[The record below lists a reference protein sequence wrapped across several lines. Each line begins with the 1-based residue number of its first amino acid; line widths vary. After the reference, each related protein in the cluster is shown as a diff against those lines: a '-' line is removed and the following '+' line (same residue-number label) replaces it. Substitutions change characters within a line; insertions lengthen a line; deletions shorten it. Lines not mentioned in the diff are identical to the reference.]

1 MKRRIGLCLLLVPLL
16 ASAAGFWDGNAAL
29 QRGDSTFESGS
40 FAASNSFPPDTR
52 ILVTN
57 LETGKTAEVT
67 VTKRIESQSD
77 ILILLSPKAASAL
90 GLSKGML
97 ASVRIT
103 VISSPEEARAA
114 RPGEQTYSM
123 DPDVNPGAAYGG
135 PTQNPSPAQPES
147 TQQAAE
153 AQPETPPQPAAEA
166 PQPDA
171 NPTVEQATAQT
182 PVAEPAAALAAEA
195 PVDPIAQ
202 TTTPPTAESPAEP
215 VAPAAVDQQPAED
228 AAVIAEAAA
237 RTPQKQLF
245 LPPREDE
252 KFAYT
257 PPVETPQQP
266 AAAQPTPLTQPTAAE
281 MTEVIGEPTAVPAP
295 RQPADVRL
303 AEAAAPQESMPEEIV
318 GAGSASPEPR
328 KNGAVTLSVPELKP
342 EAQKSAPLA
351 PEAPSP
357 QQPVQQAKL
366 PETPRPS
373 ATSPATP
380 AQGPKAQAAASLPM
394 TGKTGT
400 YFLQLAAYATE
411 KVAQDVAARLT
422 PTYPTLVIAPHASGT
437 RVFRVVVGPLN
448 RAESGTL
455 LTWFRYRGFPDAF
468 LKQE

>member
-1 MKRRIGLCLLLVPLL
+1 MKRWIGLSLLLVPVL

-29 QRGDSTFESGS
+29 QRGDPTFESGS
-40 FAASNSFPPDTR
+40 FAVSNSFPPDTR
-52 ILVTN
+52 VLVTN
-57 LETGKTAEVT
+57 LETGKTAEAT
-67 VTKRIESQSD
+67 VTNRIDSQSD
-77 ILILLSPKAASAL
+77 ILILLSPKAAAAL
-90 GLSKGML
+90 GLSQGMM
-97 ASVRIT
+97 ARVRVT
-103 VISSPEEARAA
+103 VVSRPEEAGAA
-114 RPGEQTYSM
+114 RPGEQAYSM

-135 PTQNPSPAQPES
+135 PTQTPAPALQES
-147 TQQAAE
+147 THQAAE
-153 AQPETPPQPAAEA
+153 TPEETPPQPVEESLLADQTPAAPT

-171 NPTVEQATAQT
+171 NPTVEQVATQT
-182 PVAEPAAALAAEA
+182 PVAEPA
-195 PVDPIAQ
+195 
-202 TTTPPTAESPAEP
+202 TTP
-215 VAPAAVDQQPAED
+215 AAADQQQAED

-252 KFAYT
+252 KFAYA

-266 AAAQPTPLTQPTAAE
+266 ATAQATPETQPTAAE

-303 AEAAAPQESMPEEIV
+303 AEAAAPQESRPEEIV
-318 GAGSASPEPR
+318 GAGSASPTPG
-328 KNGAVTLSVPELKP
+328 KNGAVALAVPEPKP
-342 EAQKSAPLA
+342 EEQKIAALA

-380 AQGPKAQAAASLPM
+380 AQGPKVQAAASLPR
-394 TGKTGT
+394 TGKAGT

-422 PTYPTLVIAPHASGT
+422 PTYPTLVIAPQATGA
-437 RVFRVVVGPLN
+437 RAFRVVIGPLN

>member
-171 NPTVEQATAQT
+171 NPTVEQVATQT
-182 PVAEPAAALAAEA
+182 PVAEPA
-195 PVDPIAQ
+195 
-202 TTTPPTAESPAEP
+202 TTP
-215 VAPAAVDQQPAED
+215 AAADQQQAED

-328 KNGAVTLSVPELKP
+328 KNGAVTLSVPEPKP
-342 EAQKSAPLA
+342 EEQKIAALA

>member
-1 MKRRIGLCLLLVPLL
+1 MKRWIGLSLLVVPLL

-29 QRGDSTFESGS
+29 QRGDPTFESGS
-40 FAASNSFPPDTR
+40 FAVSNSFPPDTR
-52 ILVTN
+52 VLVTN
-57 LETGKTAEVT
+57 LETGKTAEAT
-67 VTKRIESQSD
+67 VTNRIDSQSD
-77 ILILLSPKAASAL
+77 ILILLSPKAAAAL
-90 GLSKGML
+90 GLSQGMM
-97 ASVRIT
+97 ARVRVT
-103 VISSPEEARAA
+103 VVSRPEEAGAA
-114 RPGEQTYSM
+114 RPGEQAYSM
-123 DPDVNPGAAYGG
+123 DPDVNPGAAYSG
-135 PTQNPSPAQPES
+135 PTQAPASARSES

-153 AQPETPPQPAAEA
+153 AQPETPPQP
-166 PQPDA
+166 DA
-171 NPTVEQATAQT
+171 NPTVEQVATQT
-182 PVAEPAAALAAEA
+182 PVAEPA
-195 PVDPIAQ
+195 
-202 TTTPPTAESPAEP
+202 TTP
-215 VAPAAVDQQPAED
+215 AAADQQQAED

-237 RTPQKQLF
+237 RTPQKQLV

-252 KFAYT
+252 KFAYA

-266 AAAQPTPLTQPTAAE
+266 ATAQATPETQPTAAE

-303 AEAAAPQESMPEEIV
+303 AEAAAPQESRPEEIV
-318 GAGSASPEPR
+318 GAGSASPTPG
-328 KNGAVTLSVPELKP
+328 KNGAVALAVPEPKP
-342 EAQKSAPLA
+342 EEQKIAALA

-380 AQGPKAQAAASLPM
+380 AQGPKVQAAASLPM

-422 PTYPTLVIAPHASGT
+422 PTYPTLVIAPQASGT